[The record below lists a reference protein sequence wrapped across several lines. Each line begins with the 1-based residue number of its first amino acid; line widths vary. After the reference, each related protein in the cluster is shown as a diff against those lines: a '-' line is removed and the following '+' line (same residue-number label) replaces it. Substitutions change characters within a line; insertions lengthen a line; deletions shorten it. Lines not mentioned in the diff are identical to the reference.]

1 MAISVKQFKNL
12 LDCPEPQYQ
21 INVAYNSDAQNG
33 GSEICAGNFTST
45 DVYGDFASLSDLYTQ
60 GAQGNASTSDICE
73 EGMDVV
79 FCIDYTGSMSTAIN
93 GVKAGI
99 AQIAAE
105 IASLSNNNYRL
116 GLVTFDGASGTS
128 SGHYASS
135 PYYQALPQSQRH
147 VGPNP
152 HVHGGNLYITCQE
165 LMALNNIGDSTT
177 GFTKNLLALSAANG
191 TNGMALGHSTECGG
205 QATYDISQGF
215 AVNGE
220 LMY

>member
-1 MAISVKQFKNL
+1 
-12 LDCPEPQYQ
+12 
-21 INVAYNSDAQNG
+21 
-33 GSEICAGNFTST
+33 
-45 DVYGDFASLSDLYTQ
+45 
-60 GAQGNASTSDICE
+60 
-73 EGMDVV
+73 MDVV

-135 PYYQALPQSQRH
+135 PYYQALPQSQSH

-165 LMALNNIGDSTT
+165 LMAL
-177 GFTKNLLALSAANG
+177 
-191 TNGMALGHSTECGG
+191 GHSTECGG

-215 AVNGE
+215 AGQWRADVLKIIIVITDDQSEESATYFANTVIPALDNQNIQVFHNTSRAQGYPFDVDRYKAAAE
-220 LMY
+220 NTTPAGLYVPGLVFSNTWTSSLITGIQNLCEETTTYTCDPAPAG